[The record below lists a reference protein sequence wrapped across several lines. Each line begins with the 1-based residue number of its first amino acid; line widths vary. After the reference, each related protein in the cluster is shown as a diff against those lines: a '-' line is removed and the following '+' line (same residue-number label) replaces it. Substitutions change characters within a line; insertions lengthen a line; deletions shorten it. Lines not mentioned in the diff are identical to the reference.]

1 MDLVKILSDKYMKAE
16 LPEMN
21 VGDTVR
27 VLVRVKEGNRER
39 TQAFEGTIIA
49 KKHGGINE
57 TITVRRISYGVG
69 CEKVFPVHSPSIV
82 SVTTVRKGNVRR
94 AKLYSATVSARPPR
108 SKSVCN
114 FFVTKKGSL
123 WGFLFLCC
131 QLGIKRCIISQYRLK
146 SLNRI
151 TELHPNTANR
161 EGRRQWTRR
170 KPQERIRRTKQR
182 SRYHRR
188 CRHAVRPT
196 TGSSR

>member
-82 SVTTVRKGNVRR
+82 SVTIVRKGKVRR
-94 AKLYSATVSARPPR
+94 AKLYYLRDRVGKAAKV
-108 SKSVCN
+108 KE
-114 FFVTKKGSL
+114 
-123 WGFLFLCC
+123 
-131 QLGIKRCIISQYRLK
+131 RL
-146 SLNRI
+146 
-151 TELHPNTANR
+151 
-161 EGRRQWTRR
+161 
-170 KPQERIRRTKQR
+170 
-182 SRYHRR
+182 
-188 CRHAVRPT
+188 
-196 TGSSR
+196 